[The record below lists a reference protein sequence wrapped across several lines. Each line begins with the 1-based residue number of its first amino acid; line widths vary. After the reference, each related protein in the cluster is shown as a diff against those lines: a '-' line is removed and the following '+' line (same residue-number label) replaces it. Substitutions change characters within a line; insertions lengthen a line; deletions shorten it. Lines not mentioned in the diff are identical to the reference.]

1 MILRSARP
9 ANALALHQSLHL
21 IAAYVETGVLG
32 RAGELAASVDGV
44 VLAPQGLEL
53 RTDLGVTS

>member
-1 MILRSARP
+1 
-9 ANALALHQSLHL
+9 L